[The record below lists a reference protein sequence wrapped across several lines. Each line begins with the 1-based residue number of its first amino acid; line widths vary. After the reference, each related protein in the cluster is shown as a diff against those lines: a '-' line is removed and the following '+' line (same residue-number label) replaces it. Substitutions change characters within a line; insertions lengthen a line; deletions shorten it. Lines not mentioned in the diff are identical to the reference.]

1 MSLLKGYIVPHPP
14 LLVMGSETE
23 KEKILDTMTAYQLIK
38 EEIKQ
43 SDAELVVVI
52 TPHGPLFVD
61 GLCVYD
67 KARLTGNFSKFGH
80 KEITASWDNDNS
92 FIEALQKKTMS
103 HGIPFVKLDA
113 KIIEEFDLSSDLD
126 HGAMVPL
133 SMLGDALED
142 KKVVVINYGLLAVDT
157 LYQFGQLLTS
167 TLEEQNKKTII
178 VASGDLSHYLSKDG
192 PYGLREEGVIFD
204 KLYVEAF
211 EKGNW
216 QQLLFVD
223 DDLLDQAGECG
234 KRSIEVLIGALDHY
248 DYVTK
253 KYAYEAPFGV
263 GYLTGA
269 INPIS
274 KTKSTRLDTVLAIQK
289 SRLLKRVENESDV
302 VKLARSAIR
311 LYLEEDKIYRSQA
324 PLTIEESGNR
334 HGVFVSLKDAGGL
347 RGCMGSTGGIAP
359 TIEEEIIDMAI
370 KAATKDPRFEEV
382 TLEELER
389 LTISVDILSRSE
401 QVLDVSELDPKIY
414 GVLVKSNHKQGLLLP
429 DLDGIDT
436 IESQIK
442 IVLNKAGINPVEE
455 EYSLYKFTVKRFY

>member
-14 LLVMGSETE
+14 LLVMGSEQE
-23 KEKILDTMTAYQLIK
+23 KQKLEDTLAAYHLVK
-38 EEIKQ
+38 EEIRT
-43 SDAELVVVI
+43 SGAELVVLI

-67 KARLTGNFSKFGH
+67 KARISGNFSKFGH

-92 FIEALQKKTMS
+92 FIEALQEKTMT

-113 KIIEEFDLSSDLD
+113 KIIEAFDLSSDLD

-133 SMLGDALED
+133 CLLGDALDD
-142 KKVVVINYGLLAVDT
+142 KKIVVINYGLLAVDT
-157 LYQFGQLLTS
+157 LYQFGQLLTN
-167 TLEEQNKKTII
+167 TLEDQNKKGVI

-192 PYGLREEGVIFD
+192 PYGLREEGVTFD

-211 EKGNW
+211 EEGNW

-223 DDLLDQAGECG
+223 KDLLNQAGECG
-234 KRSIEVLIGALDHY
+234 KRSIEILMGALDHY

-253 KYAYEAPFGV
+253 KYAYEAPYGV
-263 GYLTGA
+263 GYLVGA
-269 INPIS
+269 IDPIQ
-274 KTKSTRLDTVLAIQK
+274 KTNQTRLDDVLAIQK
-289 SRLLKRVENESDV
+289 NRLSKRIESESDV
-302 VKLARSAIR
+302 VKLARSAIK
-311 LYLEEDKIYRSQA
+311 LYLEEGKRYRSIEA
-324 PLTIEESGNR
+324 LTIEESGNR

-359 TIEEEIIDMAI
+359 TIEEEIVDMAI
-370 KAATKDPRFEEV
+370 KAATRDPRFEAV

-401 QVLDVSELDPKIY
+401 QVLDVNELDPKIY
-414 GVLVKSNHKQGLLLP
+414 GVLVKSNHKHGLLLP
-429 DLDGIDT
+429 DLEGIDT
-436 IESQIK
+436 VESQIK
-442 IVLNKAGINPVEE
+442 IVLNKAGINPNEE
-455 EYSLYKFTVKRFY
+455 DYSLYKFTVKRFY